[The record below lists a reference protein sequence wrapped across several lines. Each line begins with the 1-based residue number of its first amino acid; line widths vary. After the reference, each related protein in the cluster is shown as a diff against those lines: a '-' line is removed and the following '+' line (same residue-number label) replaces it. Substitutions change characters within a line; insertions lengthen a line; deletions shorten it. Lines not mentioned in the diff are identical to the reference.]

1 MPMHPSNKF
10 WWFVAFSIGV
20 TLLVFVGVTAL
31 FWHAL
36 SPAEKAFLL
45 DIVKRHPT
53 YPFSLFILLL
63 VAIGFLLDGF
73 LNNYIIPVNKIADE
87 VTLIHRVNRSHRIR
101 IEAGADVARL
111 VRAVN
116 EAADRF
122 EAYDQEVRD
131 KYRVLKDAL
140 DAEKD
145 FLSGVIAEL
154 PKALL
159 VCDDDGRVL
168 LYNRRAMQLLS
179 VPLDAPGGAVS
190 PGCYV
195 GLGRSVFD
203 LFEKEDILQAIEK
216 SGRTAPGDPSCQMAD
231 FLQAGPHD
239 RLLRLEVMPIFNRR
253 RQWHGF
259 VLTVDENQPVAA
271 QPANGYG
278 PAPPATADPYFDFDL
293 FRRSGRLPVLEQQPL
308 SDIAC
313 TAFDTETTG
322 LDPRGGDAIVA
333 IGAVRIVNGRLL
345 REEIFDRLVNPL
357 RPVPAAATRIHGIDD
372 AMLKDRPVIDQV
384 LPQFHRFAADSVLV
398 AHNASF
404 DMRMLQLQEART
416 GLSFN
421 QPVLDTL
428 MLAAVVHP
436 WHRNHSLEAVA
447 ARIGVPVAGR
457 HTALGDALI
466 AAELFLKLIPLLAEM
481 NIVTLKDALVASQ
494 NTLWARMKY

>member
-10 WWFVAFSIGV
+10 WWFVAFAIGV

-36 SPAEKAFLL
+36 SPAEKVFLL

-53 YPFSLFILLL
+53 YPFSLFILLV
-63 VAIGFLLDGF
+63 VAIAFLLDGF

-87 VTLIHRVNRSHRIR
+87 VTLIHRVNHSHRIR
-101 IEAGADVARL
+101 IEAGADVTRL

-122 EAYDQEVRD
+122 EAYAQEVRD
-131 KYRVLKDAL
+131 KYRAVKDAL

-145 FLSGVIAEL
+145 FLAGVIAEL

-159 VCDDDGRVL
+159 VCGEDGRVL

-179 VPLDAPGGAVS
+179 VPQDSTGGVLP

-203 LFEKEDILQAIEK
+203 LFESESIMPAIEQTK
-216 SGRTAPGDPSCQMAD
+216 RMAVEEAFCQAVD
-231 FLQAGPHD
+231 FFQAGPHG
-239 RLLRLEVMPIFNRR
+239 RLLRMEVMPILNRL

-259 VLTVDENQPVAA
+259 VLTVDEIEPAGAQPV
-271 QPANGYG
+271 NGNG
-278 PAPPATADPYFDFDL
+278 PAPPVKADQYFDFDL
-293 FRRSGRLPVLEQQPL
+293 FRSPGRLAVLEQQSL
-308 SDIAC
+308 THIAC
-313 TAFDTETTG
+313 TVFDTETTG

-372 AMLKDRPVIDQV
+372 AMLKDRPTIDQV
-384 LPQFHRFAADSVLV
+384 LPQFHRFAAGSVLV
-398 AHNASF
+398 AHNAAF
-404 DMRMLQLQEART
+404 DMRMLQLQETRT
-416 GLSFN
+416 GLPFN

-447 ARIGVPVAGR
+447 ARIGVPVVGR

-466 AAELFLKLIPLLAEM
+466 AAELFLKLIPLLAKM